1 MPRGIGVKY
10 MHVAALLA
18 AAACGPISGGSDG
31 GDATT
36 DGPVDAPT
44 DAPLD
49 APVTDAPND
58 GPDAS
63 LDAGVDAT
71 LDAGVDATLDA
82 TTDVGTDVGSDAAAD
97 ALADVS
103 VDATPDAS
111 SAVCGDGIRDLTEEC
126 DDGVVSLLLD
136 SCSSLCEVRDLVA
149 VASPTDASLP
159 SRPLGLGRHPIAAS
173 ANGFAV
179 AWVEPATP
187 TVGMTFY
194 GPKGVPTGK
203 LDRFGILATNLT
215 TSAPV
220 LAALPSGK
228 YAVAWTDLGGDG
240 DAEGIALRLVDPSV
254 ASSGLPAH
262 ANTTTAFSQYDADVL
277 WTGTELVVAW
287 ADTSNGQTGPDL
299 RYRTFDA
306 TLTPTSS
313 EQPLA
318 GSSAVEEGVALTTFA
333 GSWAAAWREA
343 QNGFETIRVHA
354 GNVAFSVGPFAPG
367 PYGDPPAL
375 VELDGTHLLVVF
387 AEGSGQNT
395 AKLRGAVL
403 DTAQPGATTAFDIGP
418 LVQGDAGTPLGILRP
433 AAVRVG
439 TRVFVAW
446 ATEAAIADPRG
457 EELWLKEVTWSG
469 SVLGVAAVEVPLPRW
484 DAHRLGD
491 QRFPAL
497 AGTPLGP
504 EGAIAGV
511 WVDLGKTFASEA
523 NGDVAVELVPVP
535 VLRKLSADGGGL

>member
-1 MPRGIGVKY
+1 MPTGVCVRY

-18 AAACGPISGGSDG
+18 AAACGPISGGGDG

-63 LDAGVDAT
+63 VDAGKDAT
-71 LDAGVDATLDA
+71 LDGGLDATLDSA
-82 TTDVGTDVGSDAAAD
+82 MDAGTDVGSDAAVDAPAD
-97 ALADVS
+97 IS

-111 SAVCGDGIRDLTEEC
+111 SAVCGDGLRDLTEEC

-159 SRPLGLGRHPIAAS
+159 SRTLGLGRHPIAAS

-203 LDRFGILATNLT
+203 IDRFGVGTTNLT

-228 YAVAWTDLGGDG
+228 YVVAWTDLGGDG
-240 DAEGIALRLVDPSV
+240 DAEGIALRLVDPGV
-254 ASSGLPAH
+254 ASSGAPAH

-277 WTGTELVVAW
+277 WTGTELIVAW

-313 EQPLA
+313 EQTLA
-318 GSSAVEEGVALTTFA
+318 GSSAVEEGVALTAFA

-343 QNGFETIRVHA
+343 QNGFETLRVHA
-354 GNVAFSVGPFAPG
+354 GNVAFTVTSF
-367 PYGDPPAL
+367 
-375 VELDGTHLLVVF
+375 ELDFWGRVR
-387 AEGSGQNT
+387 S
-395 AKLRGAVL
+395 L
-403 DTAQPGATTAFDIGP
+403 DKAALANYLATDEARESIATWQRSAIVATCRAP
-418 LVQGDAGTPLGILRP
+418 KVLRP
-433 AAVRVG
+433 AAPLARH
-439 TRVFVAW
+439 R
-446 ATEAAIADPRG
+446 PRFSPTG
-457 EELWLKEVTWSG
+457 QAQRNRRFGGRAGAFGCRGHLRRRSG
-469 SVLGVAAVEVPLPRW
+469 NPEGSRASLPNI
-484 DAHRLGD
+484 
-491 QRFPAL
+491 QN
-497 AGTPLGP
+497 
-504 EGAIAGV
+504 GAIA
-511 WVDLGKTFASEA
+511 AS
-523 NGDVAVELVPVP
+523 VP
-535 VLRKLSADGGGL
+535 LNC